1 MTNTLVDPASTQ
13 ITSQRPESCL
23 TNLVKTF
30 VFSAVVVLVCAVAW
44 GLVAYFTNTVYFWAA
59 IVIGLLVSLAAMS
72 GFKRVNIGIAILM
85 FIPCLALTLLSI
97 ALGDFLYYTLL
108 GVKEAQLDWLTSM
121 SKVAQTFIDYEISSK
136 DGRASLLLGGI
147 GALVGFFYAVRSN

>member
-1 MTNTLVDPASTQ
+1 MTNILADSVSAQTTEQ
-13 ITSQRPESCL
+13 KPESWL

-30 VFSAVVVLVCAVAW
+30 LFSVVVVLVCAVAW
-44 GLVAYFTNTVYFWAA
+44 GLVGYFTNTIYFWAA

-85 FIPCLALTLLSI
+85 FIPCLVLTLLSI
-97 ALGDFLYYTLL
+97 VLGDFLYYTLL

-121 SKVAQTFIDYEISSK
+121 GQVAQAFIDYEISSK
-136 DGRASLLLGGI
+136 DGRASLLFGGI